1 MQKDNMPRRGDG
13 ATSNRAP
20 LESLSKKA
28 RRQIESVES
37 EAGESLF
44 PSLPHSGETH
54 ELLPV
59 PGVPENEL
67 AGFIVGGN
75 MLEGAYI
82 CDGDLITVHLTNK
95 VANNDLVI
103 AQPRGCAPV
112 VKFFYR
118 EPTGRIRLEARHPD
132 CLPLHYAPDE
142 IRIIGRVHRVSRDLK

>member
-1 MQKDNMPRRGDG
+1 MQEDN
-13 ATSNRAP
+13 TFSNGGRSTGRRAP
-20 LESLSKKA
+20 LASFSKKA

-37 EAGESLF
+37 EAGESIF
-44 PSLPHSGETH
+44 PSLPRGWETH
-54 ELLPV
+54 EMLPV
-59 PGVPENEL
+59 PGVTDNEL

-82 CDGDLITVHLTNK
+82 CDGDLITVHLTSK

-132 CLPLHYAPDE
+132 CLPLYYAPDE
-142 IRIIGRVHRVSRDLK
+142 IRIIGRVHRVTRDLK